1 MSTIQTVLTAFV
13 ILALIYY
20 LIKWFTTDSV
30 KLSKTEKGTTTTTIP
45 ANKLK
50 NNNVGNFTYSIWY
63 NVNDWNTNYGHPKT
77 LFVVKNSDS
86 KSSNKQSLRV
96 GLDKNE
102 NNINISIRCYGEGKN
117 KDVIHKCSV
126 TNFPLQKWVNLII
139 SVYGRTLD
147 IYLDG
152 KLTQTCVLPG
162 PSNMQKLSNVI
173 VTPKSNGFDGLT
185 SDLTYYSK
193 PSNPQE
199 AYNIYKSGFGSNT
212 FSGLINK
219 YKLKISFLENDQ
231 EKWHMDI

>member
-13 ILALIYY
+13 ILTLIYY
-20 LIKWFTTDSV
+20 LIKWFTTESL

-45 ANKLK
+45 ADKLK
-50 NNNVGNFTYSIWY
+50 KNNVGNFTYSIWY
-63 NVNDWNTNYGHPKT
+63 NVNDWNSNYGEDKT
-77 LFVVKNSDS
+77 LFLVENKDS
-86 KSSNKQSLRV
+86 SSKQSLKV
-96 GLDKNE
+96 GLDKTE
-102 NNINISIRCYGEGKN
+102 NNLGITIRCYGQN
-117 KDVIHKCSV
+117 NNDVTHNCSV

-162 PSNMQKLSNVI
+162 PANMQKISKVT
-173 VTPKSNGFDGLT
+173 VTPKNKGFDGLT

-199 AYNIYKSGFGSNT
+199 AYNIYKTGFGGNT

-219 YKLKISFLENDQ
+219 YKLKISFLENDE